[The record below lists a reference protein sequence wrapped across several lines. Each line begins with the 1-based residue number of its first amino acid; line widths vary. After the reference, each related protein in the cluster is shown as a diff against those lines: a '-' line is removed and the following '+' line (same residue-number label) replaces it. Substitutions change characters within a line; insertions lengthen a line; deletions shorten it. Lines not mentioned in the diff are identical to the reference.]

1 MEKSKFNWI
10 LWVNLPYLIFWTIV
24 TIITDEWFLFH
35 LCGLIAS
42 FFTGFDIME
51 YRLKQKEYRSKQVDN
66 KEL

>member
-1 MEKSKFNWI
+1 MKKPKFPWI
-10 LWVNLPYLIFWTIV
+10 LWIQLAYLLFWIIV

-51 YRLKQKEYRSKQVDN
+51 YRLKQIEYRSKQSDSI
-66 KEL
+66 KL